1 MDAPRKTQAVDRDVA
16 PARAGAR
23 AVPAAMPAAPAA
35 ALPLLRNGH
44 LPQPLLRADVVLG
57 LQRAAGNRAVARLVA
72 PDASQPDG
80 TEALAKTF
88 GRGEEEEELEV
99 LAKTMGQGTDALPI
113 PAPPA
118 GPLREPNGGCG
129 PLCRC
134 ALCAADREPAGPP
147 GQTLSRA
154 AVSVEEVDPATAPS
168 SLLANRDAV
177 DPAAFSLLAKAG
189 VDVKS
194 GAAPSTA
201 MPPHMGGYTYP
212 ERVDADIGAWFN
224 HEAKTWR
231 PIVKT
236 LTGHFSLQARLIPGH
251 AQITGVGGNTSEAT
265 YCDQCRSL
273 ANLGRGADSAWY
285 VVEAIVAHERVHAT
299 RFKPALEDA
308 EAAITSAIEA
318 VTVPDEDSM
327 TEFQAVGKLKADAAF
342 QAAVADA
349 QKLWKAAILVRVKGD
364 HDGGGPTEAAER
376 GVTEPLR
383 KQICAHAAAK
393 DWETCPACP
402 ENKKPWWQVW

>member
-1 MDAPRKTQAVDRDVA
+1 MDAPRKIEAADRDAA
-16 PARAGAR
+16 PARTGPR
-23 AVPAAMPAAPAA
+23 AAPAA
-35 ALPLLRNGH
+35 LRAEPATALPRLQAGH
-44 LPQPLLRADVVLG
+44 LPQRLLRADVVLG
-57 LQRAAGNRAVARLVA
+57 LQRAAGNQAVARLVA
-72 PDASQPDG
+72 PSATQPD
-80 TEALAKTF
+80 ALAKTF
-88 GRGEEEEELEV
+88 GRGEEEEELAA
-99 LAKTMGQGTDALPI
+99 LAKTMGNGAEALPA
-113 PAPPA
+113 PAPTA

-134 ALCAADREPAGPP
+134 SLCAADREVVGTQ
-147 GQTLSRA
+147 GQALSRA
-154 AVSVEEVDPATAPS
+154 AVAVEEVEPATAPS
-168 SLLANRDAV
+168 DRMHGRDAA
-177 DPAAFSLLAKAG
+177 DPAALGLLAKAG
-189 VDVKS
+189 VDAKG
-194 GAAPSTA
+194 GAAPSQA
-201 MPPHMGGYTYP
+201 MPPHFGGLTYP
-212 ERVDADIGAWFN
+212 ERVDAEIGAWFN

-265 YCDQCRSL
+265 YCDQCTSL
-273 ANLGRGADSAWY
+273 AKLGRGADATWY

-308 EAAITSAIEA
+308 EPAITAAIEA

-327 TEFQAVGKLKADAAF
+327 TEFQAIGKLKADAAF

-349 QKLWKAAILVRVKGD
+349 QKLWKAAIFVRVAGD
-364 HDGGGPTEAAER
+364 HAGGGPTDAAER

-383 KQICAHAAAK
+383 KEICAHAAAK

-402 ENKKPWWQVW
+402 ENKKKPFWQIW